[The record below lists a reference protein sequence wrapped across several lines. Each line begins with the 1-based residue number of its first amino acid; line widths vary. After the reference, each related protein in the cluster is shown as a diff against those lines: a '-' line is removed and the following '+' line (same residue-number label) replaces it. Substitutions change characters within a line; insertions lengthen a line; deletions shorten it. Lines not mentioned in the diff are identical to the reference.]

1 MTQQPKWITILD
13 HPRKWSF
20 RSNPLAEVCGSCPW
34 MQSSGD
40 DSCPTSEAGDYG
52 EFTCIR
58 LGITVAIYIYLFIIY
73 IYIIIIHYYLL
84 LLLFIIIISI
94 YIYIIH
100 LQLTPKHCVQVVDK
114 PTKIWSYCLGT
125 FAVWTT
131 PPHSRSFLKKLM
143 ANAWMLRASTPGVQ
157 WLSVAQISQFIVP
170 GPNFLRQ
177 APCMTSQSRTSPPTW
192 TVTRCSTSFGG
203 WTIAS
208 VRVLAL
214 VQLEIHSLEEK
225 LWTFASTA
233 GARWQMWATPFAPT
247 SAFACASRTSALCP
261 QPKDL
266 QSAFASTKS
275 LRVVM
280 DGVASNSLTG
290 LPALVTPSGSTT
302 SSAWVWAFLPRK
314 PMAVLCLLSRWRSCA
329 SRAEQSWPRLW
340 REANCA
346 PWWALACASG
356 SSVLC
361 HQQRELLCSCAS
373 TFSTR
378 KGPQQSR
385 LHMDLR
391 SMPAVECYQHFL
403 NAGLYFSPSLAAPQ
417 FWRWCGWSSMNVLCQ
432 FPVDGK
438 EQAMQHTC
446 IAAAIFGL
454 WLSPLPRTA
463 GTKGI
468 KKHTPGVTRHS

>member
-1 MTQQPKWITILD
+1 
-13 HPRKWSF
+13 
-20 RSNPLAEVCGSCPW
+20 
-34 MQSSGD
+34 MQRWTYFHG
-40 DSCPTSEAGDYG
+40 
-52 EFTCIR
+52 
-58 LGITVAIYIYLFIIY
+58 
-73 IYIIIIHYYLL
+73 
-84 LLLFIIIISI
+84 
-94 YIYIIH
+94 
-100 LQLTPKHCVQVVDK
+100 
-114 PTKIWSYCLGT
+114 KI
-125 FAVWTT
+125 A
-131 PPHSRSFLKKLM
+131 
-143 ANAWMLRASTPGVQ
+143 
-157 WLSVAQISQFIVP
+157 AQISQFIVP

-177 APCMTSQSRTSPPTW
+177 APCLTSQSRTSPPTW

-346 PWWALACASG
+346 PWWALGCASG

-385 LHMDLR
+385 LHMDLEIHACTW
-391 SMPAVECYQHFL
+391 MLPTFFECWALLQSQPGSTTIL
-403 NAGLYFSPSLAAPQ
+403 KMMWL
-417 FWRWCGWSSMNVLCQ
+417 V
-432 FPVDGK
+432 
-438 EQAMQHTC
+438 
-446 IAAAIFGL
+446 FGL
-454 WLSPLPRTA
+454 PWTCKFACFPPMEGSRRCSTPAFLQTSAVCDCAPLPRTR

-468 KKHTPGVTRHS
+468 KKHTPRVTKHS

>member
-1 MTQQPKWITILD
+1 
-13 HPRKWSF
+13 
-20 RSNPLAEVCGSCPW
+20 
-34 MQSSGD
+34 MQRWTYFHG
-40 DSCPTSEAGDYG
+40 
-52 EFTCIR
+52 
-58 LGITVAIYIYLFIIY
+58 
-73 IYIIIIHYYLL
+73 
-84 LLLFIIIISI
+84 
-94 YIYIIH
+94 
-100 LQLTPKHCVQVVDK
+100 
-114 PTKIWSYCLGT
+114 KI
-125 FAVWTT
+125 A
-131 PPHSRSFLKKLM
+131 
-143 ANAWMLRASTPGVQ
+143 
-157 WLSVAQISQFIVP
+157 AQISQFIVP

-177 APCMTSQSRTSPPTW
+177 APCLTSQSRTSPPTW

-385 LHMDLR
+385 LHMDLEIHACTW
-391 SMPAVECYQHFL
+391 MLPTFL
-403 NAGLYFSPSLAAPQ
+403 MNVGFPLYFSPSLAAPQ
-417 FWRWCGWSSMNVLCQ
+417 FWRWCGWSSLNVQ
-432 FPVDGK
+432 FACFPPKQRNRRCSTPALLQSVTVTLAK
-438 EQAMQHTC
+438 NSWNKRNQEYQETHTQSHYNILKHCEFMQNQNIGSRPQC
-446 IAAAIFGL
+446 VMEVYGL
-454 WLSPLPRTA
+454 LDMALHR
-463 GTKGI
+463 
-468 KKHTPGVTRHS
+468 

>member
-1 MTQQPKWITILD
+1 MRDGCSWIAWHGFASIGFNIHQESILYQNNFPCRFFFYGLSWNVEWIKSLFSTVLD
-13 HPRKWSF
+13 CLLDCRDE
-20 RSNPLAEVCGSCPW
+20 R
-34 MQSSGD
+34 MQRWTYFHG
-40 DSCPTSEAGDYG
+40 
-52 EFTCIR
+52 
-58 LGITVAIYIYLFIIY
+58 
-73 IYIIIIHYYLL
+73 
-84 LLLFIIIISI
+84 
-94 YIYIIH
+94 
-100 LQLTPKHCVQVVDK
+100 
-114 PTKIWSYCLGT
+114 KI
-125 FAVWTT
+125 A
-131 PPHSRSFLKKLM
+131 
-143 ANAWMLRASTPGVQ
+143 
-157 WLSVAQISQFIVP
+157 AQISQFIVP

-177 APCMTSQSRTSPPTW
+177 APCLTSQSRTSPPTW

-314 PMAVLCLLSRWRSCA
+314 PMAVHCLLSRWRSCA

-385 LHMDLR
+385 LHMDLEIHACSWILPTFFECWALLQSQPGSTTILKMMWLVFPERANLPVSRR
-391 SMPAVECYQHFL
+391 SK
-403 NAGLYFSPSLAAPQ
+403 GTGDAAHLH
-417 FWRWCGWSSMNVLCQ
+417 CCS
-432 FPVDGK
+432 
-438 EQAMQHTC
+438 
-446 IAAAIFGL
+446 L

>member
-1 MTQQPKWITILD
+1 MC
-13 HPRKWSF
+13 S
-20 RSNPLAEVCGSCPW
+20 GSRVFFWLCLIVYLTAK
-34 MQSSGD
+34 MN
-40 DSCPTSEAGDYG
+40 
-52 EFTCIR
+52 TCRDEQVFMAKQR
-58 LGITVAIYIYLFIIY
+58 LKF
-73 IYIIIIHYYLL
+73 
-84 LLLFIIIISI
+84 
-94 YIYIIH
+94 
-100 LQLTPKHCVQVVDK
+100 P
-114 PTKIWSYCLGT
+114 
-125 FAVWTT
+125 
-131 PPHSRSFLKKLM
+131 
-143 ANAWMLRASTPGVQ
+143 
-157 WLSVAQISQFIVP
+157 QFIVP

-177 APCMTSQSRTSPPTW
+177 APCLTSQSPTSPPTW
-192 TVTRCSTSFGG
+192 TATRCSTSFGG

-266 QSAFASTKS
+266 QSACASTKS
-275 LRVVM
+275 LRGVM

-385 LHMDLR
+385 LHMDLEIHVCTW
-391 SMPAVECYQHFL
+391 MLPTFL
-403 NAGLYFSPSLAAPQ
+403 NVGLYVSPSLAAPQ
-417 FWRWCGWSSMNVLCQ
+417 SWRWCGWSSLNVQICL
-432 FPVDGK
+432 FPANGR
-438 EQAMQHTC
+438 EQAIQHTC
-446 IAAAIFGL
+446 IAIQSVTAALAENSWNKIQCTWNSES
-454 WLSPLPRTA
+454 WLCTMIIRISFNIVR
-463 GTKGI
+463 
-468 KKHTPGVTRHS
+468 